1 MVLTFGRIYAIIDS
15 KKSTER
21 IMEIKRDYYLNKL
34 IQHRKNGLVKIVTG
48 VRRCGKSYLLFH
60 LFRNYLQKS
69 GIQDDHIISI
79 ALDDYGNKHLL
90 DPDALYRHVKSLIAD
105 NADYYI
111 LLDEIQLVK
120 DFESVVNGFMHIPN
134 ADIYVTGSNSK
145 FLSSDVVTEF
155 RGRGDEIRVYP
166 LNFSEFYSAY
176 GGDFNNAWLM
186 FCNYGGMPLCLSM
199 QTQEDKA
206 KYLTNL
212 FETTYLADIINRNKL
227 RGNAEINEL
236 TDVLASSI
244 GSLTNP
250 LKLSNTFASTKK
262 VTLSA
267 NTITAYLGY
276 LQDSFLIE
284 KSLRFDIKGK
294 KYINTP
300 AKYYFVDMGLRNA
313 RLSFRQQEYT
323 HIMENVIYNELRS
336 LGYSVDVGVVENVGK
351 ENGVSV
357 RRSFEVDFVVNSGN
371 RRYYIQSAYNIPSDE
386 KLKQEQAS
394 LLSINDAF
402 RKIIIV
408 NQPILSGYNE
418 YGILMLAL
426 SDFLMDPEK
435 TLNL

>member
-1 MVLTFGRIYAIIDS
+1 
-15 KKSTER
+15 
-21 IMEIKRDYYLNKL
+21 MEIKRDYYLNKL
-34 IQHRKNGLVKIVTG
+34 IQHRKNGLIKIITG
-48 VRRCGKSYLLFH
+48 IRRCGKSYLLFK
-60 LFRNYLQKS
+60 LFRDYLLNC
-69 GIQDDHIISI
+69 GIKGDHIISI
-79 ALDDYGNKHLL
+79 ALDDYGNKKLL
-90 DPDALYRHVKSLIAD
+90 DPDELYRHVKSLITEND
-105 NADYYI
+105 DYYI

-120 DFESVVNGFMHIPN
+120 DFESVVNGFAHIPN

-145 FLSSDVVTEF
+145 FLSSDIVSEF
-155 RGRGDEIRVYP
+155 RGRGDEIRIYP

-206 KYLTNL
+206 AYLTNL
-212 FETTYLADIINRNKL
+212 FATTYLADIINRNNL

-236 TDVLASSI
+236 TDILASSI

-250 LKLSNTFASTKK
+250 LKLSNTFASVKNVK
-262 VTLSA
+262 LSV
-267 NTITAYLGY
+267 NTISSYLGY
-276 LQDSFLIE
+276 LQDAFLIE
-284 KSLRFDIKGK
+284 KALRFDIKGK
-294 KYINTP
+294 RYINTP

-323 HIMENVIYNELRS
+323 HIMENVLYNELRS
-336 LGYSVDVGVVENVGK
+336 RGYAVDVGVVENTRK
-351 ENGVSV
+351 ENSASV
-357 RRSFEVDFVVNSGN
+357 RKLLEIDFVVNSGN

-408 NQPILSGYNE
+408 NSPILSGYNE
-418 YGILMLAL
+418 QGILMLSL
-426 SDFLMDPEK
+426 SDFLLDPEK
-435 TLNL
+435 ALNL

>member
-1 MVLTFGRIYAIIDS
+1 
-15 KKSTER
+15 
-21 IMEIKRDYYLNKL
+21 MEIKRDYYLDKL

-48 VRRCGKSYLLFH
+48 VRRCGKSYLLFN
-60 LFRNYLQKS
+60 LFRNSLIDS
-69 GIQDDHIISI
+69 GVKADHIISI
-79 ALDDYGNKHLL
+79 ALDDYGNKYLL
-90 DPDALYRHVKSLIAD
+90 DPDELYRYVKSLVTD
-105 NADYYI
+105 SEDYYI
-111 LLDEIQLVK
+111 LLDEIQLVM
-120 DFESVVNGFMHIPN
+120 DFESVINGFMHIPN
-134 ADIYVTGSNSK
+134 ADVYVTGSNSK
-145 FLSSDVVTEF
+145 FLSSDIVTEF
-155 RGRGDEIRVYP
+155 RGRGDEIRIYP

-176 GGDFNNAWLM
+176 GGDFNDAWLT

-212 FETTYLADIINRNKL
+212 FETTYIADIINRNRL

-250 LKLSNTFASTKK
+250 LKLSNAFASTKK
-262 VTLSA
+262 VKLSA
-267 NTITAYLGY
+267 NTISAYLGY
-276 LQDSFLIE
+276 LQDAFLIE
-284 KSLRFDIKGK
+284 KALRFDIKGK

-300 AKYYFVDMGLRNA
+300 AKYYFVDIGLRNA

-336 LGYSVDVGVVENVGK
+336 RGYSVDVGVVENVGK
-351 ENGVSV
+351 DNGVSV
-357 RRSFEVDFVVNSGN
+357 RKAFEVDFVVNSGN
-371 RRYYIQSAYNIPSDE
+371 RRYYIQSAYNIPTQE
-386 KLKQEQAS
+386 KMEQEQAS

-418 YGILMLAL
+418 RGILMLSL
-426 SDFLMDPEK
+426 SDFLFEPEK
-435 TLNL
+435 SLNL

>member
-1 MVLTFGRIYAIIDS
+1 
-15 KKSTER
+15 
-21 IMEIKRDYYLNKL
+21 
-34 IQHRKNGLVKIVTG
+34 
-48 VRRCGKSYLLFH
+48 
-60 LFRNYLQKS
+60 
-69 GIQDDHIISI
+69 
-79 ALDDYGNKHLL
+79 
-90 DPDALYRHVKSLIAD
+90 
-105 NADYYI
+105 
-111 LLDEIQLVK
+111 
-120 DFESVVNGFMHIPN
+120 MHIPN

-176 GGDFNNAWLM
+176 SGDFNNAWLM

-212 FETTYLADIINRNKL
+212 FETTYLADIINRNNL
-227 RGNAEINEL
+227 RGNVEINEL
-236 TDVLASSI
+236 TDILASSI

-262 VTLSA
+262 VKLSA
-267 NTITAYLGY
+267 NTISSYLGY
-276 LQDSFLIE
+276 LQDAFLIE
-284 KSLRFDIKGK
+284 KALRFDIKGK

-336 LGYSVDVGVVENVGK
+336 RGYSVDVGVVENVGK
-351 ENGVSV
+351 EKGVSV
-357 RRSFEVDFVVNSGN
+357 RKSLEVDFVVNSGN
-371 RRYYIQSAYNIPSDE
+371 RRYYIQSAYNIPSEE
-386 KLKQEQAS
+386 KMKQEQAS

-418 YGILMLAL
+418 QGILMLSL
-426 SDFLMDPEK
+426 SDFLLNPEK